1 MKSIWGEEESGK
13 NEDLTGQIVKQVG
26 GKRTS
31 RPPEEVYLSRIL
43 TFLQGKSNLIEKRK
57 EAKLLL
63 LGEFG
68 LKNRIHAKLLLG
80 PRELEEVIRDPDD
93 LVPALIDLLEER
105 NPNVRTKAAKA
116 LGVRGDSRAIAR
128 LLKGL
133 SEEKYWI
140 RYEFATA
147 LGKMLKN
154 IDDTHKLQEIKK
166 KLGGHPRPGE
176 ISSVLR
182 LVRKQMYEIRN
193 NRDSWND
200 LEKVP
205 LAKPVRVEGSGPKR
219 PDATLKMHSMKK

>member
-13 NEDLTGQIVKQVG
+13 KEDFTGQITAQVG

-31 RPPEEVYLSRIL
+31 RPPEEIYVSRTL
-43 TFLQGKSNLIEKRK
+43 TALQGKSNLIEKRRD
-57 EAKLLL
+57 AKRLL

-116 LGVRGDSRAIAR
+116 LGVRGDSRAVAR
-128 LLKGL
+128 LLRGL

-140 RYEFATA
+140 RYEFAGA
-147 LGKMLKN
+147 LGKLTSRLE
-154 IDDTHKLQEIKK
+154 DAGEVAQVEGALRRHLRERGEFSSSLRRAVSRLRTLGVQQETGAK
-166 KLGGHPRPGE
+166 
-176 ISSVLR
+176 SSFRV
-182 LVRKQMYEIRN
+182 
-193 NRDSWND
+193 
-200 LEKVP
+200 
-205 LAKPVRVEGSGPKR
+205 APVRAVPKGEV
-219 PDATLKMHSMKK
+219 TLPMRIGTRK